1 MKQRN
6 GSRLTDSQSK
16 EKLSNGVPSYSHSP
30 GTSPPIKD
38 LRQSRRAIK
47 EETIAINRDWVYNHA
62 C

>member
-38 LRQSRRAIK
+38 IRQSRHIESEAWSTVVQLKRK
-47 EETIAINRDWVYNHA
+47 Q
-62 C
+62 